1 MDRQPAAKRVK
12 AAAKRVKAAQSSC
25 KESQSSKE
33 TENFR
38 ALSPFEV
45 TAEKRGAGSSEKF
58 VDEFENVS
66 GSRGG
71 L

>member
-1 MDRQPAAKRVK
+1 MDG
-12 AAAKRVKAAQSSC
+12 SSTGC

-33 TENFR
+33 AENFR

>member
-12 AAAKRVKAAQSSC
+12 AAAERVKAAQSSC

-38 ALSPFEV
+38 ALSPFEM
-45 TAEKRGAGSSEKF
+45 TAEKARRRFIREIRG
-58 VDEFENVS
+58 
-66 GSRGG
+66 
-71 L
+71 

>member
-12 AAAKRVKAAQSSC
+12 AAAKRVKSAQSRY

-33 TENFR
+33 AENFR

-45 TAEKRGAGSSEKF
+45 TAEKARRRFIREIRG
-58 VDEFENVS
+58 
-66 GSRGG
+66 
-71 L
+71 